1 MFNSKSNKS
10 ALGSE
15 EFSINSIGKG
25 TVVKG
30 NISAPGDIRID
41 GTLEG
46 DLNCDARVILGSQ
59 GSITG
64 DVSCAD
70 AFIYGNL
77 AGSLKVQNT
86 LEVGSTAHI
95 NGKVSTKKLII
106 EEGAIFN
113 VICEMLTQ
121 QGTQK
126 EPSNGKA

>member
-77 AGSLKVQNT
+77 AGSLQVHFGSWFHSAYQWKSQHK
-86 LEVGSTAHI
+86 EV
-95 NGKVSTKKLII
+95 NY
-106 EEGAIFN
+106 
-113 VICEMLTQ
+113 
-121 QGTQK
+121 
-126 EPSNGKA
+126 